1 MRLRFWGTRG
11 SLPKPGPTTMRY
23 GGNTPCVEARTAD
36 EQLVVL
42 DCGTGAQGLGQALLA
57 SGGEPV
63 HGHVLLTH
71 MHWDHIQGLPFFA
84 PLFAPGNEWDIY
96 GPGSPGQSLQAL
108 LAGQMA
114 YPYFPIAL
122 QQFGATIRYHTLVER
137 AFRIGRLRVTPRY
150 LNHPALTLGYR
161 LETGSVTVVY
171 ATDHEPHAPY
181 QPEVAD
187 RTRLESPVWLA
198 HREEQ
203 GHIAF
208 LAGADLVIHDAQYS
222 LAEYQQRLGWGHS
235 PVEYVVDVALAAQV
249 KRLALFHHE
258 PWHDDEMLERLVET
272 CRQRVTACGGRL
284 HVFAAAEGQVLNLPE
299 RQRRTLPRV
308 DDPAFPADPAAIRA
322 AARAPMVLI
331 VDDEPQTVHQLTD
344 ALRSEGLRV
353 LTVPH
358 GEAALRLARAEDPA
372 LILLHA
378 HLPGSD
384 GLEVCRALRAEA
396 DPRLREVPVV
406 LLARQTG
413 GEHMAAGFA
422 AGVTDYLPMPC
433 KPTYV
438 RSRVCGWLLRMHQE
452 PTAGQGAQEH

>member
-23 GGNTPCVEARTAD
+23 GGNTPCVEVHTAD

-42 DCGTGAQGLGQALLA
+42 DCGTGAQGLGQALLT
-57 SGGEPV
+57 SGGGRV
-63 HGHVLLTH
+63 RGHLLLTH

-96 GPGSPGQSLQAL
+96 GPGSPGQSLQASL
-108 LAGQMA
+108 EGQMA

-122 QQFGATIRYHTLVER
+122 QQFGATIRYHTLTER
-137 AFRIGRLRVTPRY
+137 AFQIGSLRVIPRY

-161 LETGSVTVVY
+161 LETGRVTVVY

-181 QPEVAD
+181 QSEVAD
-187 RTRLESPVWLA
+187 RATAGVPTWLA

-222 LAEYQQRLGWGHS
+222 LTEYQQRLGWGHS
-235 PVEYVVDVALAAQV
+235 PVEYGVDVALAAQV

-258 PWHDDEMLERLVET
+258 PWHDDETLDRLVET
-272 CRQRVTACGGRL
+272 CRQRVTACGGTL

-299 RQRRTLPRV
+299 RQRRTPLRV
-308 DDPAFPADPAAIRA
+308 DAPVCPVDTADLTA
-322 AARAPMVLI
+322 AALAHTVLL
-331 VDDEPQTVHQLTD
+331 VGDEPQTVHLLTE
-344 ALRSEGLRV
+344 ALQSEGLRV
-353 LTVPH
+353 LLASH
-358 GEAALRLARAEDPA
+358 GTEALRLARAERPD
-372 LILLHA
+372 LILMHA
-378 HLPGSD
+378 GLPD
-384 GLEVCRALRAEA
+384 GNDLEVCRALRADA
-396 DPRLREVPVV
+396 NPQLREVPVV
-406 LLARQTG
+406 LLASQAG
-413 GEHMAAGFA
+413 EEHMAASFT

-438 RSRVCGWLLRMHQE
+438 RSRVCGWLLRTHQE
-452 PTAGQGAQEH
+452 IM